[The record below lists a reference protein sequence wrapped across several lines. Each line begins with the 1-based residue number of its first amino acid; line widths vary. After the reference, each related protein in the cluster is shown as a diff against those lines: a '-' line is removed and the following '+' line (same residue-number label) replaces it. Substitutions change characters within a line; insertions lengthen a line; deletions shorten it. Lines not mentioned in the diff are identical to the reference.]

1 METGNPH
8 QTAHWK
14 RWLFVIWVLMCC
26 ALIAFRWQNIHFLI
40 LADTDDNLRLAQ
52 VKAWLGGQGWYDLR
66 QYRLDPPRGADIHW
80 SRLVDLP
87 LAGIMLALK
96 PFIGWLDAER
106 AAIAVAPLLPFGV
119 ATLGITLAARRL
131 VAQGAWAFAVALLI
145 CAPATM
151 NMFMPTRIDH
161 HGWQL
166 AFLALTLAGLVD
178 DRRVR
183 GGIIVGLATAASLAI
198 GLEMLPY
205 LAICGAA
212 AALRWIID
220 REDAALVRAYG
231 AALAAGTGMAYLV
244 FASYANRVPRCD
256 ALSPVWLSVMVI
268 AGALLVVLSF
278 LRDSRALVRLGAA
291 GIAGGVIVAFFVL
304 SWPQCLGRPE
314 GISDE
319 LYKAWFVNIREV
331 RPLYVQSLSTALS
344 TAALPVMGLIGAFWM
359 LRRDRAHFALWGPFA
374 LLNLLST
381 GLLLWQTR
389 AGAGAQLLAVPGA
402 TALAWHIIPRLSRSR
417 MFLVRVFGVIAAFL
431 VISGLIVNLTVSYL
445 PAAKPKAKAS
455 TERKLATVR
464 SADAR
469 CPTLAALRPIAKLPP
484 ATIFT
489 FVDIGPRLIAMTSH
503 AAIAGPYHRNGQ
515 AILDVYHVFR
525 GSPERAR
532 GIVDAHKA
540 NYVLIC
546 LNSPEATNHRRFAP
560 NGLYAQLEKGI
571 VPAWLSPVALPA
583 DSPYRMW
590 RVAPAGK

>member
-1 METGNPH
+1 MQTGNPH
-8 QTAHWK
+8 QGAHWK
-14 RWLFVIWVLMCC
+14 RWLFAIWVLMCC
-26 ALIAFRWQNIHFLI
+26 ALVAFRWQNIHFLI

-87 LAGIMLALK
+87 LAGIILALK

-106 AAIAVAPLLPFGV
+106 VAIGLAPLLPFGV

-131 VAQGAWAFAVALLI
+131 VAERAWAFAAVLLI

-178 DRRVR
+178 DHRVR
-183 GGIIVGLATAASLAI
+183 GGIVVGLATAASLAI

-220 REDAALVRAYG
+220 RRDALLVRAYG
-231 AALAAGTGMAYLV
+231 ISLAAGTGAAYLA
-244 FASYANRVPRCD
+244 FASYANRAPRCD
-256 ALSPVWLSVMVI
+256 ALSPVWLSVMVL
-268 AGALLVVLSF
+268 AGALLAALSF
-278 LRDSRALVRLGAA
+278 LRDSRALVRFGAA
-291 GIAGGVIVAFFVL
+291 GVAGAVIVAFFAL

-319 LYKAWFVNIREV
+319 LYRIWFVNIREV
-331 RPLYVQSLSTALS
+331 RPLYVQSLNTALS
-344 TAALPVMGLIGAFWM
+344 TAALPVMGLIGSFWM
-359 LRRDRAHFALWGPFA
+359 LRRDRVHFALWGPFA
-374 LLNLLST
+374 LLNLLSM
-381 GLLLWQTR
+381 GLLFWQTR

-417 MFLVRVFGVIAAFL
+417 HFLIRVFGVIIAFL
-431 VISGLIVNLTVSYL
+431 VISGLIVNLTVSYM
-445 PAAKPKAKAS
+445 PAAKTKTN

-489 FVDIGPRLIAMTSH
+489 FVDIGPRLIAMTPHS
-503 AAIAGPYHRNGQ
+503 AIAGPYHRNGR

-525 GSPERAR
+525 GTPETAR
-532 GIVDAHKA
+532 LVIEAHGA
-540 NYVLIC
+540 RYLLIC

-560 NGLYAQLEKGI
+560 KGLYAQLEKGI
-571 VPAWLSPVALPA
+571 VPAWLTPVALPA

>member
-14 RWLFVIWVLMCC
+14 RWLFAIWVLMCC

-40 LADTDDNLRLAQ
+40 LADTD
-52 VKAWLGGQGWYDLR
+52 YDLR

-96 PFIGWLDAER
+96 LFIGWLDAER

-268 AGALLVVLSF
+268 AGFLALTAS
-278 LRDSRALVRLGAA
+278 LRTCSAE
-291 GIAGGVIVAFFVL
+291 F
-304 SWPQCLGRPE
+304 SEPE
-314 GISDE
+314 VHHD
-319 LYKAWFVNIREV
+319 
-331 RPLYVQSLSTALS
+331 
-344 TAALPVMGLIGAFWM
+344 
-359 LRRDRAHFALWGPFA
+359 
-374 LLNLLST
+374 
-381 GLLLWQTR
+381 
-389 AGAGAQLLAVPGA
+389 
-402 TALAWHIIPRLSRSR
+402 
-417 MFLVRVFGVIAAFL
+417 
-431 VISGLIVNLTVSYL
+431 
-445 PAAKPKAKAS
+445 
-455 TERKLATVR
+455 
-464 SADAR
+464 
-469 CPTLAALRPIAKLPP
+469 
-484 ATIFT
+484 
-489 FVDIGPRLIAMTSH
+489 MTSS
-503 AAIAGPYHRNGQ
+503 AS
-515 AILDVYHVFR
+515 VV
-525 GSPERAR
+525 GSPSI
-532 GIVDAHKA
+532 G
-540 NYVLIC
+540 
-546 LNSPEATNHRRFAP
+546 
-560 NGLYAQLEKGI
+560 
-571 VPAWLSPVALPA
+571 
-583 DSPYRMW
+583 
-590 RVAPAGK
+590 